1 MPALRDVEQTAV
13 KKSAIWFDTVSE
25 ELGHADRYASY
36 MAIRL
41 ALHAV
46 RDRLPRQE
54 AIALGEQLPL
64 LIRGIFYEG
73 WHDQGNRQLS
83 ESEQFRI
90 EGCYGLDG
98 RKYSSLEIMQAV
110 CRAMSSWIS
119 EHSAMQI
126 RAILP
131 AELMPSLEDA

>member
-73 WHDQGNRQLS
+73 
-83 ESEQFRI
+83 
-90 EGCYGLDG
+90 
-98 RKYSSLEIMQAV
+98 
-110 CRAMSSWIS
+110 
-119 EHSAMQI
+119 
-126 RAILP
+126 
-131 AELMPSLEDA
+131 